1 MNAVAFMCEM
11 RNAMCHSGQQYQMSL
26 FISNAL
32 ISRSR
37 FRLRQAAH
45 YVLSEVQIFNHQ
57 NLSSCLIS
65 RLVFLYISAVW
76 LFSLTMSQ
84 GVMNLTPLTLV
95 YQGKTKQPCPLSLHP
110 EVLSDLLLREIWGR
124 FLCVSNNL
132 RVVYPPF
139 LGKYCHWDS

>member
-1 MNAVAFMCEM
+1 MHAAAFMCGM
-11 RNAMCHSGQQYQMSL
+11 RNSMYPSGQKYQ
-26 FISNAL
+26 ISVLKRSAQL
-32 ISRSR
+32 SRSR
-37 FRLRQAAH
+37 FWLRQAAH

-57 NLSSCLIS
+57 NLSSCLIL
-65 RLVFLYISAVW
+65 RLVSLNISVVW
-76 LFSLTMSQ
+76 LFSLVMSQ

-110 EVLSDLLLREIWGR
+110 EVLSDLVLWEIWGR